1 MNFNFPFSPERN
13 VHSNKVRGVGGGK
26 QMPMEPYALPLTH
39 LEFTAA
45 SADKFHKDSGHSTP
59 KCLHLF
65 PLIRMIFLA
74 AGVFLAC
81 DDRWKTSQDSFL
93 EATFNQ

>member
-45 SADKFHKDSGHSTP
+45 SATTSIKTVAIPPPSACIS
-59 KCLHLF
+59 F
-65 PLIRMIFLA
+65 P
-74 AGVFLAC
+74 
-81 DDRWKTSQDSFL
+81 
-93 EATFNQ
+93 